1 MYILV
6 KLQIIKDKEIFSVI
20 KEKIQ
25 NGRVGNKMIEKY
37 N

>member
-1 MYILV
+1 MHILV
-6 KLQIIKDKEIFSVI
+6 KLQIIKDKEIFSAT

-25 NGRVGNKMIEKY
+25 NGRVGNKMTEKH